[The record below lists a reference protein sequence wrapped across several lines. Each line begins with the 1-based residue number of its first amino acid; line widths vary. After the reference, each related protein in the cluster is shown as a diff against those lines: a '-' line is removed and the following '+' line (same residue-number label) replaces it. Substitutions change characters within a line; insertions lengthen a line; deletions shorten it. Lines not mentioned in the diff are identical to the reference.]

1 MITPNKFMRL
11 EDSTLKISAEIL
23 GIIIKKQ
30 NKKIKYSKLYKSF
43 FEKYKENTD
52 YFFHRAWCRSCWL
65 SSPQESMR

>member
-52 YFFHRAWCRSCWL
+52 YFFVPALNFLYLLGKIEYIS
-65 SSPQESMR
+65 